1 MSSSYSAT
9 ARRSLLQSRA
19 ANLDRTITGAE
30 GQLALL
36 TSQQREVEER
46 RTAAES
52 LQETLTA
59 ALTVLQELEGA
70 WRRSFESRLSSVVSD
85 GLTAIFGEEI
95 KLEVKS
101 TVKRDATSMQLVL
114 TQGGIEIDDIVGGTG
129 GSLVSVLDVLLKILL
144 LVSAPD
150 LRRVLVLDEA
160 FRMVEARHLPAL
172 GQLLRELSDRLS
184 MQFVL
189 VSHETELLDAADI
202 VYEVANGGVKLIK
215 SQHEERE

>member
-1 MSSSYSAT
+1 M
-9 ARRSLLQSRA
+9 LQVRA
-19 ANLDRTITGAE
+19 ANLDRIITGAE
-30 GQLALL
+30 GQLDLL
-36 TSQQREVEER
+36 STQRHEVEER

-52 LQETLTA
+52 LQETLTD
-59 ALTVLQELEGA
+59 ALAVLQELEGA

-101 TVKRDATSMQLVL
+101 AVKRDATSMQLVL

-172 GQLLRELSDRLS
+172 GQLLRELSQRLD
-184 MQFVL
+184 MQFIL
-189 VSHETELLDAADI
+189 VSHEAEMLDAADI

-215 SQHEERE
+215 SQHEERA

>member
-1 MSSSYSAT
+1 
-9 ARRSLLQSRA
+9 L
-19 ANLDRTITGAE
+19 
-30 GQLALL
+30 
-36 TSQQREVEER
+36 
-46 RTAAES
+46 AAEL

-59 ALTVLQELEGA
+59 ALAVLQELEGA
-70 WRRSFESRLSSVVSD
+70 WRRSFESRLSSVVSE

-150 LRRVLVLDEA
+150 LRRVLVLDES

-172 GQLLRELSDRLS
+172 GQLLRELSQRLDL
-184 MQFVL
+184 QFIL
-189 VSHETELLDAADI
+189 VSHETELLDAADV

-215 SQHEERE
+215 DRMEERE

>member
-1 MSSSYSAT
+1 M
-9 ARRSLLQSRA
+9 LQSRA
-19 ANLDRTITGAE
+19 ARVDRSITGTE
-30 GQLALL
+30 GQLLLL
-36 TSQQREVEER
+36 TTQRHEVAQRHSRIELLL
-46 RTAAES
+46 AV
-52 LQETLTA
+52 LTA
-59 ALTVLQELEGA
+59 ALAVLQELEGA

-114 TQGGIEIDDIVGGTG
+114 TQGDIEIDDIVGGTG

-184 MQFVL
+184 MQFIL
-189 VSHETELLDAADI
+189 VSHETELLDAADV
-202 VYEVANGGVKLIK
+202 VYSVENGGVKLIK

>member
-1 MSSSYSAT
+1 LLSSRSAT
-9 ARRSLLQSRA
+9 
-19 ANLDRTITGAE
+19 LDRIITRSE
-30 GQLALL
+30 GRLALL
-36 TSQQREVEER
+36 TSQRQEVEDR

-59 ALTVLQELEGA
+59 ALAVLQELEGA

-172 GQLLRELSDRLS
+172 GQLLRELSQRLD
-184 MQFVL
+184 MQFIL

-202 VYEVANGGVKLIK
+202 VYEVANGGVKCIK
-215 SQHEERE
+215 SQHEERQ